1 MRESTWKTSPEDLGA
16 FDSAIVRCIAGEFS
30 EEFLVRTTRTAGVD
44 VRSRLATLMSKHFK
58 MKYEELNGLGA
69 LQRHRLADDI
79 VAAEI
84 EERDTMPGPLVPLR
98 TVGRG

>member
-1 MRESTWKTSPEDLGA
+1 
-16 FDSAIVRCIAGEFS
+16 
-30 EEFLVRTTRTAGVD
+30 
-44 VRSRLATLMSKHFK
+44 MSKHFK